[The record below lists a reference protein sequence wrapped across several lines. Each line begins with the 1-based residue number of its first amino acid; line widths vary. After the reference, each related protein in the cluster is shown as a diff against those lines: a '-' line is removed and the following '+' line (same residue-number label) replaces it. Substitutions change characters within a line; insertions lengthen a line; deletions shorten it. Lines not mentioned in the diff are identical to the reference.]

1 MHARVRRSAVLIAAA
16 MLTLSGCGR
25 QMAPPPSGEADPL
38 AIAPDGKTVAVRAD
52 HVMASVDAAGGLSKW
67 TQCKTVTGK
76 GVVTVYGSDG
86 AFYLTA
92 HEFQAYPWSDA
103 IRVTA
108 QEPRGR
114 FLWQLVGEEYRR
126 VEGEPGL
133 DVSGLQ
139 VSSRGY
145 VDAVRQIV
153 TTPARLLERGVEIT
167 RRPNSVRIRGKRYI
181 LMEAKYSPQ
190 QTIAE
195 AGGEEANV
203 TIDPYWTEG
212 VYYQNQ
218 QSFLVDM
225 IWLANPAKERYL
237 LVRGYDY
244 TPVAEDGVL
253 IPTKIEIF
261 QSGPDATIGPRVAQ
275 IDPRW

>member
-1 MHARVRRSAVLIAAA
+1 
-16 MLTLSGCGR
+16 MLTFSGCGR
-25 QMAPPPSGEADPL
+25 QTAPPPSGEADLL
-38 AIAPDGKTVAVRAD
+38 ATAPDGASVADRPDYVT
-52 HVMASVDAAGGLSKW
+52 ASVDAAGGLSTW
-67 TQCKTVTGK
+67 MQCRELTGK
-76 GVVTVYGSDG
+76 GVVTVYESDG
-86 AFYLTA
+86 SFYLTE

-103 IRVTA
+103 IRVMA

-139 VSSRGY
+139 VSSREY
-145 VDAVRQIV
+145 VDAVREIV
-153 TTPARLLERGVEIT
+153 TAPARLLDGGVEIA
-167 RRPNSVRIRGKRYI
+167 RRPNSVQIRGKRYI

-190 QTIAE
+190 QMISETE
-195 AGGEEANV
+195 GDEANV
-203 TIDPYWTEG
+203 VVDLYWTEG

-218 QSFLVDM
+218 ESFLVEM
-225 IWLANPAKERYL
+225 IWLANPAKQRYL

-244 TPVAEDGVL
+244 TPLAEDGVL